1 MFFWLATVTIL
12 QSLSPCTRTEDTKA
26 SMYNNPHNSDIKF
39 YTWSWKS
46 QVIYAHKSILAAS
59 SPVFNKKFY
68 GDSSGRGASVSYI
81 YENYNLESIAAF
93 LRYIY
98 TEECPKNIEV
108 VLNVLQMTKTYQVR
122 PSFETAC
129 KNNLEAT
136 ISWPAF
142 KVIEKLLEVD
152 AKEMAELWWPRI
164 ESRIDEVIASE
175 YFLKINQRT
184 LTAFL
189 ERETLC
195 YPEID
200 LFHAVIK
207 WSRYQCRLQGEWV
220 TKKNQR
226 KVLGDSIFRIRF
238 LTMTE
243 QQFQSNVVSSD
254 VLTDDEVHTIVETM
268 RFGHSGAGKYRQ
280 TWALPARNK
289 RAWHCQYL
297 TMQKLMDVL
306 MRIFLMLLMSLAFII
321 YLRTV
326 TDQRQGKEQEKVQEA
341 EDKQAEKQEQSQK
354 QQECQHQQT
363 QKETEKQHVQYQK
376 HVQQQRIQEQQEQKE
391 QQKQKQQEEQQ
402 HQKTL
407 QQKEQHEHQQ
417 RDQQPQQQ
425 HDQQQQQ
432 HHDQQQQQRQQHD
445 QRQHH
450 QRRRRYRRRRHS
462 PNDINMPD

>member
-12 QSLSPCTRTEDTKA
+12 QSLSPSTRAKDTKA

-39 YTWSWKS
+39 YSQKS
-46 QVIYAHKSILAAS
+46 QVYIYAHKSILAAS
-59 SPVFNKKFY
+59 SPVFNAMFY
-68 GDSSGRGASVSYI
+68 DDSSGRGASMSFI
-81 YENYNLESIAAF
+81 YEDYDQESVAAF

-108 VLNVLQMTKTYQVR
+108 VLNVLQMTKTYRVH

-129 KNNLEAT
+129 KNNLEVT

-164 ESRIDEVIASE
+164 ESRIDDVIASE
-175 YFLKINQRT
+175 YFLKINRRT

-207 WSRYQCRLQGEWV
+207 WSIYQCRLQREWV

-243 QQFQSNVVSSD
+243 QQFQSNVVSSG
-254 VLTDDEVHTIVETM
+254 VLTEDEVHTILEAM
-268 RFGHSGAGKYRQ
+268 KFGHSGAGKYRQ

-289 RAWHCQYL
+289 RAWHCQYTHYITTQEL
-297 TMQKLMDVL
+297 TDVL
-306 MRIFLMLLMSLAFII
+306 MRIFLMLLMFLAFII

-326 TDQRQGKEQEKVQEA
+326 TNQRQGKEQEKEQEA
-341 EDKQAEKQEQSQK
+341 EDEPAEKQEQSQR

-376 HVQQQRIQEQQEQKE
+376 HVQQQQIQEQQEQNE
-391 QQKQKQQEEQQ
+391 QQKQQQQEEQQ
-402 HQKTL
+402 HQKTQ
-407 QQKEQHEHQQ
+407 QQKEQQHEHQQ
-417 RDQQPQQQ
+417 HDQQPQQQ
-425 HDQQQQQ
+425 HDQQQQ
-432 HHDQQQQQRQQHD
+432 HHQQQQQ
-445 QRQHH
+445 QHH